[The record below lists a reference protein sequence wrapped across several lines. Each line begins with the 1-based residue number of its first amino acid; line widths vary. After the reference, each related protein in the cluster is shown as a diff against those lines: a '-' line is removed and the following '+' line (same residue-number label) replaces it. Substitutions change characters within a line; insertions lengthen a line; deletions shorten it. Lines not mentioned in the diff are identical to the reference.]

1 MIGTMSLRLVERRE
15 PVETV
20 RSEVPRSIP
29 QNYTEDVTELVTAL
43 DELLPFASASASRM
57 GNVRQLVRKY
67 REILLRPE
75 VNK

>member
-15 PVETV
+15 PVEAA

-43 DELLPFASASASRM
+43 EGLLPFASASASRM
-57 GNVRQLVRKY
+57 GNARQLVRKY
-67 REILLRPE
+67 QEILSKPE
-75 VNK
+75 VSK